1 MSYVD
6 ANTSG
11 VKGVSTNVGYSTVE
25 QSHTIPQGTYTT
37 SYANDVQNSG
47 YQYTSGSRAG
57 QYVGGQTTYTTTGP
71 VQTGYSTTQYG
82 GATQYGNGYAV
93 GGTYGTSSHTAQRT
107 VAEDIPVESR
117 IEYIPFEKKYIEY
130 DRVERV

>member
-71 VQTGYSTTQYG
+71 VQTSYTTTTGPVQTGYSTTQYG
-82 GATQYGNGYAV
+82 GATQYGSGQVV
-93 GGTYGTSSHTAQRT
+93 GGTYGTSTHTAQRT

-117 IEYIPFEKKYIEY
+117 I
-130 DRVERV
+130 